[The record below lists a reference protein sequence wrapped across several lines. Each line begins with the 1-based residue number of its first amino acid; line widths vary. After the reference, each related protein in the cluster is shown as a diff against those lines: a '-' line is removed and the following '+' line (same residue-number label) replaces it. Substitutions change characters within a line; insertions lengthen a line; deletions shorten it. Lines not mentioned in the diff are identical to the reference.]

1 MTGKAIVL
9 SSICAVA
16 LAETSL
22 PDDIEKVICKVA
34 TSKDIE
40 NKEVAKVCKAIT
52 TKFPAIKFQPDCPTM
67 ATAVWDKLASYC
79 PTQELKE
86 EVQFPGLG
94 KLVCMLASKKQIE
107 DRASGEVCGLVVK
120 KFPKVPEQGCEA
132 AVDKLWDTLEE
143 KCPKMVGAASPIDD
157 IEKLVCKLAS
167 KKQIEDRAS
176 GEVCKLV
183 VKKLPSVPEQTCE
196 VVVDKLWDTLEKK
209 CPKMVGA
216 ASPIDDVEKLVCKLA
231 SQKEI
236 ENRETAKVCTFMK
249 EKAPWFTFEPNCTTV
264 VEGAWDAVVA
274 KCPKMQQATGPAPK
288 DVEKLICEMLS
299 KKEIEDKE
307 TDKVCKL
314 FKERIPFF
322 HFEPSCKE
330 AMEGVWDS
338 VIAHCPKTANGVIVV

>member
-34 TSKDIE
+34 TSKDME
-40 NKEVAKVCKAIT
+40 NNEVAKVCKAIT
-52 TKFPAIKFQPDCPTM
+52 TRFPAIKFQPDCPTM
-67 ATAVWDKLASYC
+67 ATAVWDNLAARC
-79 PTQELKE
+79 PTEELKE
-86 EVQFPGLG
+86 EFKFPGLG
-94 KLVCMLASKKQIE
+94 KLVCMI
-107 DRASGEVCGLVVK
+107 
-120 KFPKVPEQGCEA
+120 
-132 AVDKLWDTLEE
+132 
-143 KCPKMVGAASPIDD
+143 
-157 IEKLVCKLAS
+157 AS

-183 VKKLPSVPEQTCE
+183 VKKFPSVPEEGCE
-196 VVVDKLWDTLEKK
+196 AAVDKLWDTLEKK

-231 SQKEI
+231 SSKEI

-288 DVEKLICEMLS
+288 RIEKLICEMLS

-314 FKERIPFF
+314 FKEKIPFF